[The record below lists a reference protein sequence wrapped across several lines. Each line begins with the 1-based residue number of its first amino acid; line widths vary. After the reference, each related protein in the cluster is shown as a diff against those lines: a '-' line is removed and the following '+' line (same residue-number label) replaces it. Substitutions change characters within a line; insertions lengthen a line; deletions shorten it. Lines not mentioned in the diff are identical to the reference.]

1 MNFANGITLARL
13 VVTLVC
19 FAALEL
25 IPDPQ
30 QPDRTLAWIA
40 FIAFVFAAAT
50 DFVDGWVARRFGQVT
65 AFGRVAD
72 PFVDKVLVCGAF
84 VFLAGAGFRAPDGTQ
99 ASGVQPWMV
108 VLILGRELL
117 VTGLRGFSES
127 RGISF
132 GAKGIGKAKMVL
144 QSIAAPVLM
153 FCVAHV
159 DHWSGW
165 SAVSTYV
172 KPALVWVTLLVTALS
187 MLPYLVQ
194 SKQILAEADAA

>member
-72 PFVDKVLVCGAF
+72 PFVDKVLVCGALVLLLRF
-84 VFLAGAGFRAPDGTQ
+84 DVVTRLLPYWF
-99 ASGVQPWMV
+99 V
-108 VLILGRELL
+108 VLVIAREFL
-117 VTGLRGFSES
+117 VTSIRGLVEA
-127 RGISF
+127 RGIPFPAETIGKWKMVAQSVTTAAF
-132 GAKGIGKAKMVL
+132 ASLVAGVEMWRQVAIVGLWVTAVLTVWSCAQYVAKGAR
-144 QSIAAPVLM
+144 
-153 FCVAHV
+153 
-159 DHWSGW
+159 
-165 SAVSTYV
+165 
-172 KPALVWVTLLVTALS
+172 LLRA
-187 MLPYLVQ
+187 
-194 SKQILAEADAA
+194 